1 MLLILVKALTEIKIS
16 AWRPSSL
23 DTSVGADL
31 YRIDFTFNYVIK
43 KKDESID
50 DDEFYEMLKEVAKV
64 SKTEKT
70 QIIRNLRE
78 TDDLNTY
85 NYNNNPN
92 TNVEETKTWLTQV
105 KYGRNINGIVIGDKA
120 KCLRDLK
127 HMI

>member
-92 TNVEETKTWLTQV
+92 TNVEETKT
-105 KYGRNINGIVIGDKA
+105 
-120 KCLRDLK
+120 
-127 HMI
+127 